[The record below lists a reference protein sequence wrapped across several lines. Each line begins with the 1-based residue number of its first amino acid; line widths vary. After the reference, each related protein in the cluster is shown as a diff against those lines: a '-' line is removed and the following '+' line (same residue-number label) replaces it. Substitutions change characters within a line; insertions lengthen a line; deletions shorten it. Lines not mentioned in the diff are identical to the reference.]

1 MRSDPEF
8 SGSLC
13 FWRARLLAYVR
24 NFCFCRSKAADAVTI
39 VRMCFSIRAEFF
51 MPTSGAACNIIVDS
65 CCELSRGY
73 CERAGL
79 RVLNFSYTETVKG
92 DDGLTGVDDMYESTS
107 AHDFY
112 EAMRHGAQPMTSQ
125 PSQLAFE
132 TAFNEAIDS
141 GVPTVYLAFSSGLS
155 GAYEGA
161 CTALARICREREV
174 ESAAELGMYVVDLK
188 LGSTPQGLIIA
199 EAVRQRDRGLTA
211 AELAAWAAEARYYV
225 QTMFMVD
232 DLDALHRGGRIPAGV
247 ALVGGKLDV
256 KPLLTFDTDGKLAV
270 VGVVR
275 GRKKGLRRMAEF
287 YSKGRNADL
296 YSNVAAIGNADAT
309 GDARRLRELIA
320 KQDDTTMFLETN
332 IGPTIGC
339 HVGPGM
345 VSVSFW
351 GEDRRGQTSISDRIA
366 GMVKGK

>member
-1 MRSDPEF
+1 M
-8 SGSLC
+8 
-13 FWRARLLAYVR
+13 
-24 NFCFCRSKAADAVTI
+24 
-39 VRMCFSIRAEFF
+39 
-51 MPTSGAACNIIVDS
+51 
-65 CCELSRGY
+65 
-73 CERAGL
+73 
-79 RVLNFSYTETVKG
+79 
-92 DDGLTGVDDMYESTS
+92 
-107 AHDFY
+107 
-112 EAMRHGAQPMTSQ
+112 
-125 PSQLAFE
+125 
-132 TAFNEAIDS
+132 
-141 GVPTVYLAFSSGLS
+141 PTVYLAFSSGLS

-320 KQDDTTMFLETN
+320 KQDDATMFLETN

>member
-1 MRSDPEF
+1 MS
-8 SGSLC
+8 
-13 FWRARLLAYVR
+13 
-24 NFCFCRSKAADAVTI
+24 
-39 VRMCFSIRAEFF
+39 
-51 MPTSGAACNIIVDS
+51 TSGAVCNIIVDS

-125 PSQLAFE
+125 PSQFAFE

-141 GVPTVYLAFSSGLS
+141 GTPTVYLAFSSGLS

-161 CTALARICREREV
+161 STALSRICRERGV
-174 ESAAELGMYVVDLK
+174 ESAAELGMYIVDLK

-211 AELAAWAAEARYYV
+211 AELAAWATEARYYV

-275 GRKKGLRRMAEF
+275 GRKKGLRRMADF
-287 YSKGRNADL
+287 YCKSRNADL
-296 YSNVAAIGNADAT
+296 YSNVAAIGNADAA

-320 KQDDTTMFLETN
+320 KRDDTTMFLETN

-345 VSVSFW
+345 VSISFW